1 VLVRD
6 LGAFYTARRTGI
18 PAELPQMRQYPE
30 YAAWQRA
37 NAASTADDGAPR
49 YWQHKLDGAREF
61 TMPNDRGHPDSYSRL
76 AMTTRTG
83 G

>member
-18 PAELPQMRQYPE
+18 LAELPQMRQYRE

-37 NAASTADDGAPR
+37 NAASTADDGAP
-49 YWQHKLDGAREF
+49 
-61 TMPNDRGHPDSYSRL
+61 
-76 AMTTRTG
+76 
-83 G
+83 